1 MTAFQDRC
9 ASCQTLL
16 RSAGSFCHRCG
27 ASALVGSPV
36 ERPAQREL
44 HPRRRTRERAQQLGW
59 VGLFFS
65 ILLLTIVLVPHLPLT
80 KVWRGILATSISIG
94 VTAIFCS
101 MDLDRIRSM
110 FDWRKLGP
118 IDLVHTLA
126 AAAVLFLLLN
136 VYFAFTASI
145 GVSTGGPVAELSGAS
160 FLAEILLVGLIAP
173 VTEEFAFR
181 GFILGRLEKV
191 LRPSEAMVVQA
202 ALFSVLHLLPWSFPS
217 HFLMGLAFGYLARV
231 TGSLYPAIV
240 LHMFWNAHALAGI
253 GFS

>member
-1 MTAFQDRC
+1 
-9 ASCQTLL
+9 
-16 RSAGSFCHRCG
+16 
-27 ASALVGSPV
+27 
-36 ERPAQREL
+36 
-44 HPRRRTRERAQQLGW
+44 
-59 VGLFFS
+59 
-65 ILLLTIVLVPHLPLT
+65 LVPHLPLT
-80 KVWRGILATSISIG
+80 KAWKGILATTISIG

-145 GVSTGGPVAELSGAS
+145 GVSTGGAVAELSGAS

-231 TGSLYPAIV
+231 TGSPSAGLFTSWAIGRR
-240 LHMFWNAHALAGI
+240 LDQSIFLKAAIASPLPCWAAARYQRSALARSCGTPRP
-253 GFS
+253 SA